1 MINKEKI
8 VITTNI
14 KIKEKREKMKNIKII
29 ISSILLSMLLFS
41 GCTKKPQFVK
51 NNSANAAPVS
61 MGIDRQDFERAASDM
76 LSSLLNSGALNKNGG
91 GRYVV
96 MISDIINDTTQRI
109 NTKMLTKKIRI
120 GILKSGK
127 AVITSAVGTERDD
140 TTINATRSTR
150 NSKEFNQNTSIKKGQ
165 LINAELG
172 LSGLIMQRIA
182 TINNDDQ
189 LVEYYFQMTLTDA
202 KSGLAYWED
211 ELIVG
216 KIGSNDTVSW

>member
-1 MINKEKI
+1 
-8 VITTNI
+8 
-14 KIKEKREKMKNIKII
+14 MKNIKLI
-29 ISSILLSMLLFS
+29 ISTLILSTLLFT
-41 GCTKKPQFVK
+41 GCTQQPQFVG
-51 NNSANAAPVS
+51 NNSGKAAPVS
-61 MGIDRQDFERAASDM
+61 MGIDRQDFERTASDM
-76 LSSLLNSGALNKNGG
+76 LASLLNSGALNKRNG

-96 MISDIINDTTQRI
+96 MISDVVNDTTQRI

-120 GILKSGK
+120 GMLRSGK

-150 NSKEFNQNTSIKKGQ
+150 GNKEFNQKTSIKQGQ

-172 LSGLIMQRIA
+172 LAGIIMQRN
-182 TINNDDQ
+182 TKTNDDDQ

-211 ELIVG
+211 EVVVG
-216 KIGSNDTVSW
+216 KLGSNDSVSW